1 MSTDQNA
8 IIEFLNKPIS
18 YGFSG
23 DESVE
28 RFDTHISIVFLVG
41 GFAYK
46 LKRAIQL
53 PFVDFRKLDDR
64 KKYCQLE
71 LDINQR
77 TSPNLYEA
85 VVPITKNAKGQ
96 LSLDGDGEIVDWL
109 VKMKRFEQENLF
121 ESLAENGKLS
131 VEDMEKLTGHIAECY
146 KQADIDTTLG
156 GVNGIK
162 RAFKGHYK
170 AFENCPKN
178 VLSKGH
184 IQKLKEVVQHQIE
197 TYEAL
202 LQDRQ
207 ETGFVR
213 QCHGDLHLR
222 NICLFQGD
230 VTLFDAI
237 EFEPD
242 YAIIDVFYD
251 LSFLLMD
258 LCHRGL
264 NDLANAA
271 MNRYLGLTGDVLA
284 LNLLPLFMASRSA
297 IRTHVN
303 GVASKNQ
310 LNEAVQRDF
319 EMDARAY
326 LSEALSYF
334 EPAKPQLVSIGG
346 LSGTGKSVLA
356 KKIAPHLGRKPG
368 AFIARTD
375 LIRKRLMGV
384 KPDEELSEYG
394 YRPNV
399 TQHTYN
405 TLFVEIRMALHA
417 GQSVI
422 VDGVFAKPEE
432 REMLETIAQALEVP
446 FVGIW
451 LEADPKTL
459 ENRVESRIN
468 DLSDADAEIVKL
480 QSSFDLGDVT
490 WTKLDTDQVF
500 ETVYDKALNII
511 GES

>member
-1 MSTDQNA
+1 MSTDQSV
-8 IIEFLNKPIS
+8 IIEFLNKPES
-18 YGFSG
+18 YGLKEAR
-23 DESVE
+23 DVQ

-41 GFAYK
+41 DFAYK

-53 PFVDFRKLDDR
+53 PFVNFKKLEDR

-71 LDINQR
+71 LNINQR
-77 TSPNLYEA
+77 ASPTLYEN
-85 VVPITKNAKGQ
+85 VVPITKNEQGQ
-96 LSLDGDGEIVDWL
+96 LTLNGHGEVVDWL
-109 VKMKRFEQENLF
+109 VRMKRFKQENLF
-121 ESLAENGKLS
+121 ESLAKKGELS
-131 VEDMEKLTGHIAECY
+131 IEGMEKLADHIVDYY
-146 KQADIDTTLG
+146 KQADVDRTLG

-162 RAFKGHYK
+162 RAFSGHYK
-170 AFENCPKN
+170 AFDNCPEN
-178 VLSKGH
+178 VLSNDL
-184 IQKLKEVVQHQIE
+184 IQNLKQVVASQIE
-197 TYEAL
+197 KHESL
-202 LQDRQ
+202 MQDRQ

-222 NICLFQGD
+222 NICFFQGNI
-230 VTLFDAI
+230 TLFDAI

-264 NDLANAA
+264 SDLANAV
-271 MNRYLGLTGDVLA
+271 MNRYLGLTGDVVA

-303 GVASKNQ
+303 AVASKNQ
-310 LNEAVQRDF
+310 LSESAGRNLEI
-319 EMDARAY
+319 DARAY

-334 EPAKPQLVSIGG
+334 EPVKPKLVAIGG

-356 KKIAPHLGRKPG
+356 KKIAPDLGRKPG

-375 LIRKRLMGV
+375 LIRKRLMRA
-384 KPDEELSEYG
+384 KPDEELSDDG

-417 GQSVI
+417 RQSVI

-432 REMLETIAQALEVP
+432 REMLEAIAQALEAP

-451 LEADPKTL
+451 LEADLKIL
-459 ENRVESRIN
+459 ENRVESRVN
-468 DLSDADAEIVKL
+468 DPSDADVEIVKL
-480 QSSFDLGDVT
+480 QSNYDLGDVS
-490 WTKLDTDQVF
+490 WTRLDADQTV
-500 ETVYDKALNII
+500 ETVYDKALKII
-511 GES
+511 DVS